1 MDEPQTQVMTLPSL
15 SLEQAGR
22 VADDAAADAL
32 FADYQR
38 RLAEET
44 RRRHRADFA
53 LFTRYLAQAGIETL
67 DLLTDPAAWRGMSW
81 GLLQGFVEW
90 QLQEGYALGS
100 INVRLSTIKA
110 YAQRAAQADVLSMD
124 AYARMKL
131 VKGFRRAEARHLDA
145 TRQVTRRG
153 AKKAKPRFLSLK
165 EVALLKRQPDTPQ
178 GRRDAVLICLFLD
191 HGLRCGEL
199 AALRVEQVDLSEGTV
214 CFDRPKV
221 DLTDQTQRLTPDT
234 RRALERYLEQEQPQ
248 GKLLLGSRKG
258 GALTGGMTT
267 RALTK
272 RVNALGKRLGIPNL
286 SAHDGRHTWTKRAVQ
301 GKTDLRALMDAGGW
315 STPTQPLL
323 YAESGKITNAGVQLA
338 TLDITDEEL

>member
-1 MDEPQTQVMTLPSL
+1 MNDPQTQIITLPSL
-15 SLEQAGR
+15 TMEQAG
-22 VADDAAADAL
+22 ALANEAAADSL

-38 RLAEET
+38 RLAAET
-44 RRRHRADFA
+44 HRRHRADFA
-53 LFTRYLAQAGIETL
+53 LFTRYLSNAGIQIG
-67 DLLTDPAAWRGMSW
+67 DLMTEPAAWHGMTW

-110 YAQRAAQADVLSMD
+110 YAQRAAQADVLSMEV
-124 AYARMKL
+124 YARMKL

-145 TRQVTRRG
+145 TRPVTRRG

-178 GRRDAVLICLFLD
+178 GRRDAVLLCLFLD

-199 AALRVEQVDLSEGTV
+199 ASLRVEQVNLAEGTV

-221 DLTDQTQRLTPDT
+221 DLSDQTQRLTPET
-234 RRALERYLEQEQPQ
+234 RRALERYLQEDQPQ
-248 GKLLLGSRKG
+248 GNLLQGSRKG
-258 GALTGGMTT
+258 GQLTGGMTT
-267 RALTK
+267 RAITK
-272 RVNALGKRLGIPNL
+272 RVNALGKRLGISNL
-286 SAHDGRHTWTKRAVQ
+286 SAHDGRHTWTKRAIQ

-315 STPTQPLL
+315 STPAMPLL
-323 YAESGKITNAGVQLA
+323 YAESGKIANAGVQLA
-338 TLDITDEEL
+338 TVEITEEEA